1 MARFYPTLLEYKEAG
16 IADDYRASIDNGS
29 DVAEPKDTYL
39 RIRFQVGGLKN
50 DDLSTRNGAFIEDLL
65 IAAYA
70 KLNEYNKE
78 LPCRENS
85 LALTKIEEAI
95 LWLDARTEDRKR
107 RGVLGE
113 NKA

>member
-1 MARFYPTLLEYKEAG
+1 MRFYPKLLEYKEAG
-16 IADDYRASIDNGS
+16 IADEYNEGVYLS
-29 DVAEPKDTYL
+29 DDVKQNCL
-39 RIRFQVGGLKN
+39 HIKFQVGGLKDHN
-50 DDLSTRNGAFIEDLL
+50 MANRNGVFIEDLL

-70 KLNEYNKE
+70 KLNEYNKK

-85 LALTKIEEAI
+85 LALAKIEEAI

-113 NKA
+113 DKE